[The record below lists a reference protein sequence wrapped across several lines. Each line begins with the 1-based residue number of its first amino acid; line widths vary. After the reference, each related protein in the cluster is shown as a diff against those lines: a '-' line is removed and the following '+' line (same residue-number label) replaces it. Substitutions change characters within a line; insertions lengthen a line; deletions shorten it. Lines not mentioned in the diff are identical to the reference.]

1 MFAKTNNTQQKNHK
15 YLQKQTIMDSMVKK
29 QKEIEQLRKEK
40 EALIE
45 RLNSCQSV
53 IEMAAETI
61 AEWFEDEEDRGDIY
75 LDLIG
80 ELAPN
85 EELLIKLK

>member
-1 MFAKTNNTQQKNHK
+1 MDFNT
-15 YLQKQTIMDSMVKK
+15 MVKK
-29 QKEIEQLRKEK
+29 QEEIEQLKKEK
-40 EALIE
+40 KALIE

-53 IEMAAETI
+53 IEIAAETI
-61 AEWFEDEEDRGDIY
+61 AEWFEDEDSRGDIY

-85 EELLIKLK
+85 EELLMKLK